1 MEIKIGTFAKSKA
14 GHDSNQIYVIINC
27 DSEYVYLSDGRLKTV
42 DNPKKKRYKHIQV
55 INYINPVIDKKLK
68 ENNLLMNEDI
78 KSAIKNYKANN

>member
-1 MEIKIGTFAKSKA
+1 MEIKIGTFARSKA
-14 GHDSNQIYVIINC
+14 GHDSDQIYVIINC

-55 INYINPVIDKKLK
+55 INYINPIINKKLM

-78 KSAIKNYKANN
+78 KSAIKNYKADN